1 MDEQQERTRWK
12 RLSKLR
18 LDRKAAARRL
28 RRAETVSTRHARK
41 FLISRL
47 QNARL
52 VRREILIWATLIGFM
67 IAGMGIQFAMSQ
79 RGYMQQAPA
88 RGGTYA
94 EASLGPIDSL
104 NPLYASSSAENT
116 VARLLFSSL
125 YSYDQTGKLHGDIA
139 TGLTQSQEGR
149 VYTVTIRGDA
159 KWHDG
164 QPLTAEDI
172 VYTVNVIKNP
182 AARSQLRVNWL
193 DVSVR
198 AIDAHT
204 VEFTLPTQYAAF
216 PYALTFPILPSHL
229 LASINAGALR
239 ESTFSQAPIGSGP
252 FKYSL
257 IQAAD
262 AITNHKVVHLT
273 ANTAYYRGAP
283 LLDRFEVHAYATE
296 NDISVA
302 LKNVEVD
309 GAADLPVVSSDE
321 KGGYYQVTTEP
332 IASGVYIL
340 LNTTNPILSD
350 VRVRKALQIGTDTA
364 AIRRAVGGDVKPLSL
379 PFVDG
384 QLTGADVPVAP
395 LVNKAQA
402 AIMLDEAGWKLDGT
416 TRVKDGKPLQISI
429 TTTKDSQYQ
438 RAMDEVTTQWQGL
451 GVVVEK
457 RTVDASNVS
466 TAFVQN
472 VLQQRNFDALVYELS
487 IGADPDVYAYWHSS
501 QANQDGYNFTGY
513 SNRNADAALASA
525 RARTE
530 TDLRN
535 AKYKAF
541 ATQWLADAPAIG
553 VYQPVLEYVVNKT
566 ARAVPAGANL
576 ISATDRFANVI
587 YWSVNTKTVYKTP

>member
-1 MDEQQERTRWK
+1 MDEQQGPARWK
-12 RLSKLR
+12 KLPKLR

-41 FLISRL
+41 FLVSRL

-52 VRREILIWATLIGFM
+52 VRREILIWATLIGLM

-79 RGYMQQAPA
+79 RGYMQIVPA
-88 RGGTYA
+88 AGGTYA

-104 NPLYASSSAENT
+104 NPLYASSSAEMT
-116 VARLLFSSL
+116 ISHLLFSSL

-139 TGLTQSQEGR
+139 TSLTQSQEGR
-149 VYTVTIRGDA
+149 VYTVTIRKDA

-164 QPLTAEDI
+164 QPLTAEDV

-198 AIDAHT
+198 AINSQT

-216 PYALTFPILPSHL
+216 PYAMTFPILPSHI
-229 LASINAGALR
+229 LASVNAGALR

-262 AITNHKVVHLT
+262 AITNNEVVHLT
-273 ANTAYYRGAP
+273 ANSDYYRGAP
-283 LLDRFEVHAYATE
+283 LLDRFEVHAYASE
-296 NDISVA
+296 NDISTA
-302 LKNVEVD
+302 LKKVEVN
-309 GAADLPVVSSDE
+309 GAADLSVVTNDE
-321 KGGYYQVTTEP
+321 KGAYYQVTTEP
-332 IASGVYIL
+332 IASGVYL
-340 LNTTNPILSD
+340 LMNTTNTTLSD
-350 VRVRKALQIGTDTA
+350 VNVRKALQIGTDTSA
-364 AIRRAVGGDVKPLSL
+364 TRKAVGGDVKPLSL
-379 PFVDG
+379 PFIDG
-384 QLTGADVPVAP
+384 QLTGTDVPVAP

-402 AIMLDEAGWKLDGT
+402 AVMLDAAGWKLEGT

-438 RAMDEVTTQWQGL
+438 RAASDIMQQWQGL
-451 GVVVEK
+451 GIVVDK

-472 VLQQRNFDALVYELS
+472 VLQQRNFDVLLYELS

-501 QANQDGYNFTGY
+501 QANRDGYNFTGY

-525 RARTE
+525 RTRPEA
-530 TDLRN
+530 DLRN

-541 ATQWLADAPAIG
+541 ARQWLEDAPAIG

-566 ARAVPAGANL
+566 NRAATGGADL
-576 ISATDRFANVI
+576 ITAADRLDNVI
-587 YWSVNTKTVYKTP
+587 YWSVNTQTVYKTP

>member
-1 MDEQQERTRWK
+1 VDERHERTHWK
-12 RLSKLR
+12 KLPKLR
-18 LDRKAAARRL
+18 LDRKVAARRL
-28 RRAETVSTRHARK
+28 HRAETVSSRHARK

-52 VRREILIWATLIGFM
+52 VRREILIWATLIGLM

-79 RGYMQQAPA
+79 RGYMQQVPA

-104 NPLYASSSAENT
+104 NPLYASSSAETT

-125 YSYDQTGKLHGDIA
+125 YNYDQTGKLHGDIA
-139 TGLTQSQEGR
+139 TSLTQSQEGR
-149 VYTVTIRGDA
+149 LYTVTIRKDA

-164 QPLTAEDI
+164 QPLTAEDV

-198 AIDAHT
+198 AINAQT

-229 LASINAGALR
+229 LASVNAGALR

-262 AITNHKVVHLT
+262 AITNHEVVHLT
-273 ANTAYYRGAP
+273 ANTEYYGGAP
-283 LLDRFEVHAYATE
+283 LLDRFEVHAYANE
-296 NDISVA
+296 NDISSA
-302 LKNVEVD
+302 LKKVEVN
-309 GAADLPVVSSDE
+309 GAADLSVVTNDE

-332 IASGVYIL
+332 IASGVYLL
-340 LNTTNPILSD
+340 LNTNNPILSD
-350 VRVRKALQIGTDTA
+350 VKVRKALQVGTDTA
-364 AIRRAVGGDVKPLSL
+364 AIRKAVGGDVKPLSL
-379 PFVDG
+379 PFIDG
-384 QLTGADVPVAP
+384 QLTGTDVPVAP

-416 TRVKDGKPLQISI
+416 QRVKDGKPLQISV

-438 RAMDEVTTQWQGL
+438 RAMDEVTEQWKGL
-451 GVVVEK
+451 GVVVDK

-466 TAFVQN
+466 AAFVQN
-472 VLQQRNFDALVYELS
+472 VLQQRNFDALLYELS

-501 QANQDGYNFTGY
+501 QATREGYNFTGY

-525 RARTE
+525 RTRPE
-530 TDLRN
+530 VDLRN

-541 ATQWLADAPAIG
+541 ARQWLEDAPAIG

-566 ARAVPAGANL
+566 NRAAAGGANL
-576 ISATDRFANVI
+576 ISAADRMDNVI
-587 YWSVNTKTVYKTP
+587 YWSVNTETVYKTP